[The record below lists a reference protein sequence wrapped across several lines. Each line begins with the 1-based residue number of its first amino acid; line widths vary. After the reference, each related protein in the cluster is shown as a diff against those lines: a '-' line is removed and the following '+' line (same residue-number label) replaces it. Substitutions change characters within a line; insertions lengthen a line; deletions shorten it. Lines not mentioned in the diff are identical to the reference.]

1 LIRKLHI
8 IIICLTAILNLLCT
22 TLTAQEVE
30 SVHWLTFEQ
39 LEDSLALRSKKV
51 FIDFY
56 TDWCTYCRKMDKK
69 VFTDK
74 EVINRL
80 NESYYAVRMDAESI
94 DTVRFEG
101 QYFINNEVGK
111 KRNPLHQL
119 AQLLALRDG
128 KFVAPTMI
136 VLDETFNV
144 QNRYFWYLDRKKLM
158 NALE

>member
-1 LIRKLHI
+1 MIQKSQIALTCLI
-8 IIICLTAILNLLCT
+8 AILHLLCT
-22 TLTAQEVE
+22 SLRAQDAE
-30 SVHWLTFEQ
+30 SVQWLTFEQ

-69 VFTDK
+69 VFSDK
-74 EVINRL
+74 EVIDRM

-101 QYFINNEVGK
+101 RDFINDQVGK
-111 KRNPLHQL
+111 KRKPLHQL

-136 VLDETFNV
+136 VLDDTFKV
-144 QNRYFWYLDRKKLM
+144 QKRYFWYLDRKKLM
-158 NALE
+158 DALE

>member
-1 LIRKLHI
+1 M
-8 IIICLTAILNLLCT
+8 AILHLLCT
-22 TLTAQEVE
+22 TLSAQEAE
-30 SVHWLTFEQ
+30 SVQWLTFEQ
-39 LEDSLALRSKKV
+39 LEDSLALKSKKV

-69 VFTDK
+69 VFSDK
-74 EVINRL
+74 EVIDRL
-80 NESYYAVRMDAESI
+80 NESYFAVRMDAESI

-101 QYFINNEVGK
+101 QYFINDEVGN

-136 VLDETFNV
+136 VLDESFKV
-144 QNRYFWYLDRKKLM
+144 QKRYFWYLNRKKLM
-158 NALE
+158 EALE